1 MIKNF
6 LKKHSDA
13 GILFMRIGIGISYV
27 FVYGLMKIQGGPEMW
42 VLIGSAMSKIGINFG
57 HVFWGFLATASEFF
71 GGMLLLLGL
80 FTRTAAAFMAFTML
94 MAFTTHLSMM
104 DPWAIAVHPMELFS
118 VLMGLIFLGA
128 GKYSLD
134 HIIFGKKQN
143 NNL

>member
-6 LKKHSDA
+6 LAKYSDA
-13 GILFMRIGIGISYV
+13 GILFMRIGIGTAYV

-42 VLIGSAMSKIGINFG
+42 VMIGSAMSKIGVNFG
-57 HVFWGFLATASEFF
+57 HVYWGFLATASEFF

-94 MAFTTHLSMM
+94 MAFITHLSIH
-104 DPWAIAVHPMELFS
+104 DAWSNAIHPMELFS

-134 HIIFGKKQN
+134 QILSGKKQN
-143 NNL
+143 YKS